1 MNYKEL
7 FQRLFTLL
15 ASPKKAWVEIS
26 SESPR
31 RDVMG
36 GFVYP
41 LIALCGLVVL
51 LSAFVHDGFKREV
64 YQPALMSMCSYCIAL
79 FGGFFLSSYLTELTR
94 QKYLAHQADQP
105 GSQLFVG
112 YSMGVIFVA
121 EILIIIFPQLYIFQW
136 IFRFY
141 VLYVVWE
148 GSSVLFNVEENKR
161 LMFTALTSASIIAS
175 PIIIRYLFT
184 TLSDK
189 F

>member
-15 ASPKKAWVEIS
+15 TAPKKAWVEIS

-36 GFVYP
+36 TFVYP

-51 LSAFVHDGFKREV
+51 LSAFFHEGFERKV

-79 FGGFFLSSYLTELTR
+79 FGGFFLSSFLTDLTR
-94 QKYLAHQADQP
+94 QRYLAHQADMP

-112 YSMGVIFVA
+112 YSMGVLFVA
-121 EILIIIFPQLYIFQW
+121 EMLIIIFPQLYIFQW
-136 IFRFY
+136 IFKFY

-148 GSSVLFNVEENKR
+148 GSSVVFDIEENKR
-161 LMFTALTSASIIAS
+161 LVFTVLTSVSIIAS
-175 PIIIRYLFT
+175 PLIIQLLFN
-184 TLSDK
+184 TLSSK